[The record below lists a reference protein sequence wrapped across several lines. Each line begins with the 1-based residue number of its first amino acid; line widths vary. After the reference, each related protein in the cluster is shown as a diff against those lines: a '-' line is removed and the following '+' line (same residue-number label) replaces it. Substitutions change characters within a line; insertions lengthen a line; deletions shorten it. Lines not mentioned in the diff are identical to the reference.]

1 MTATAET
8 RFVRFIHEETT
19 ALNDERY
26 NEWLD
31 LLTDDYDYTMPM
43 PVLRDNPDQPR
54 YSETSLLAWESIHSL
69 RLRFKRLES
78 DFAWADHPPAFVRRH
93 VTSVRIAD
101 RQLARPDEVAV
112 NSDVIAFRARAPE
125 GAQVISAARHDV
137 VRISGEN
144 LRLAKRTVFIDTYQP
159 DLAQI
164 SLLF

>member
-1 MTATAET
+1 MTASNENLL
-8 RFVRFIHEETT
+8 RFIHEETA

-26 NEWLD
+26 KDWLSF
-31 LLTDDYDYTMPM
+31 LTEDYEYTMPM
-43 PVLRDNPDQPR
+43 PVLRDNPLQPR
-54 YSETSLLAWESIHSL
+54 YSETALLGWESIHSL
-69 RLRFKRLES
+69 RLRFERLES
-78 DFAWADHPPAFVRRH
+78 DFAWADHPAAFVRRH

-101 RQLARPDEVAV
+101 RHLARRDEVAV

-137 VRISGEN
+137 VRISGEDF
-144 LRLAKRTVFIDTYQP
+144 RLARRTVFIDTYQP